1 MNLIISPGQTHYYA
15 GCFTFESAIIGCT
28 PTEIGRR
35 LGLPIYIVQEG
46 IDIYGALRIPEFDE
60 FDWGAMTDVATN
72 NFINYKNG
80 KSEYNMAAFLKL
92 FEKNVG
98 KAVTAKDV
106 NQLKQ
111 EWHGLMATRK
121 LVKIVAKSKAPV
133 AEYPKGSPFA
143 PQFILKRKLE
153 CFLAATVMPNE
164 VFRNM
169 SMRGIKL

>member
-1 MNLIISPGQTHYYA
+1 MSLIVLPGQTQYFG

-28 PTEIGRR
+28 PPEIARR
-35 LGLPIYIVQEG
+35 LGLPAFVVREG

-60 FDWGAMTDVATN
+60 FDWGAATDVSTDK
-72 NFINYKNG
+72 FINYKNG
-80 KSEYNMAAFLKL
+80 KQEYNMAAFLKL

-98 KAVTAKDV
+98 KRITARDI

-121 LVKIVAKSKAPV
+121 LVKVVAKCKDPV
-133 AEYPKGSPFA
+133 PEYPKGSQFT

-153 CFLAATVMPNE
+153 CFLAATLMPND

-169 SMRGIKL
+169 SMHGIKI